1 MFEDNIVICAHR
13 LQKSTNSPAI
23 VNNNYPFKPEG
34 RVLGWDP
41 PQIFFKRQSGP
52 GPWSIYSDLSFN
64 KDLALTMC

>member
-41 PQIFFKRQSGP
+41 HKYFLKDRAGQGPGAFTQIFH
-52 GPWSIYSDLSFN
+52 SI
-64 KDLALTMC
+64 KT